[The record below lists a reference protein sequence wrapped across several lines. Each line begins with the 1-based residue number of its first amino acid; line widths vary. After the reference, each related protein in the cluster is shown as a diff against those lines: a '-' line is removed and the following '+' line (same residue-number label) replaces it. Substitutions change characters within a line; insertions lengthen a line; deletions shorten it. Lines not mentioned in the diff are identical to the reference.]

1 MKATQIPC
9 MVALLHGPP
18 VDLEAAILDWSFEV
32 EEVWRTAPQKPQTCA
47 GHFWVPGRGGV
58 AADEW
63 SLACEFASM
72 ELVDALVSK
81 VARSG
86 GYVTLDRETITQT
99 LHKIE
104 ADLVAGVLP

>member
-32 EEVWRTAPQKPQTCA
+32 EEVWRSAFIEQGYTTRE
-47 GHFWVPGRGGV
+47 RGFE
-58 AADEW
+58 EW
-63 SLACEFASM
+63 SIACDFASM
-72 ELVDALVSK
+72 ELVDALVLDS
-81 VARSG
+81 ARRA
-86 GYVTLDRETITQT
+86 VTLDRELITAT

-104 ADLVAGVLP
+104 ADLVAGVFA